1 MKIEPISLQPTTYR
15 SEDGKQTIVM
25 NANLTLDGLALK
37 INEIIQHVNG
47 VEASV
52 EALSHSIPP
61 KAPTCQQP
69 EELGYIKLDEDSLKR
84 FMESHEGQEIGKKY
98 QTFISGHTITNPKI
112 AEEIQKRTEQV
123 WKEREISLVNHFQKA
138 ITGLQRIVTGEE
150 KSKTEPDMRHDPEQF
165 GCWVNVRILAQRA
178 LNELTL
184 ALSETGHDLKQMEE
198 QL

>member
-1 MKIEPISLQPTTYR
+1 MKKIEEIEMGTYANQDIMTR
-15 SEDGKQTIVM
+15 SVNLWVKQNELIRAF
-25 NANLTLDGLALK
+25 NGLCDA
-37 INEIIQHVNG
+37 
-47 VEASV
+47 V

-123 WKEREISLVNHFQKA
+123 WKEREMSLVNHFQKA

-150 KSKTEPDMRHDPEQF
+150 KSKTEPDMRHDPEYM

-184 ALSETGHDLKQMEE
+184 ALSESGHDLKQMEE
-198 QL
+198 QI